1 MKTLMFALLCSS
13 YALAGDGTLPMLETS
28 TPSPEPS
35 VAATPEPRPSP
46 EAKKVEKKKHHKGK
60 KK

>member
-35 VAATPEPRPSP
+35 VAATPTPSP
-46 EAKKVEKKKHHKGK
+46 SPVAKKAATKKKHHKK
-60 KK
+60 QR